1 MEVLKKSI
9 LAVLLFTASF
19 YNSSAQTDAV
29 LQAAFKESYTL
40 ESIRKFPEAI
50 AVLTKVYN
58 EKSYEINLRVG
69 WLYYLNKDY
78 QQSQVY
84 YQKAVDLKPYAIEA
98 KLGLTQPLA
107 TLQYTDKLLLLY
119 EDILKIDALHSV
131 ANYWA
136 GVIHYN
142 RRKYEDASKHFE
154 KVVNLYPFDYDGNHM
169 LAWTY
174 LNLGRSNDAKI
185 LFNKALLSKPGD
197 TSCLDGLNKI
207 K

>member
-1 MEVLKKSI
+1 MEVLKRSI
-9 LAVLLFTASF
+9 LAALLLTFSF
-19 YNSSAQTDAV
+19 LQLKAQTDAA
-29 LQAAFKESYTL
+29 LQAAFKESYTQ
-40 ESIRKFPEAI
+40 ESIRKFPEAVALLI
-50 AVLTKVYN
+50 KVYD
-58 EKSYEINLRVG
+58 EKSYELNLRIG

-84 YQKAVDLKPYAIEA
+84 YQRAVNLKPYAIEA

-107 TLQYTDKLLLLY
+107 ALQYTDKLLQLY
-119 EDILKIDALHSV
+119 EDILKIDVLHSV

-142 RRKYEDASKHFE
+142 HRKYEDASKHFE

-185 LFNKALLSKPGD
+185 LFNKALLAKPGD
-197 TSCLDGLNKI
+197 ASCLEGLSKI

>member
-1 MEVLKKSI
+1 MEVLKRSI
-9 LAVLLFTASF
+9 LAALLLATSL
-19 YNSSAQTDAV
+19 YRLNAQNEAT
-29 LQAAFKESYTL
+29 LQAAFKESYTM

-50 AVLTKVYN
+50 AALTKVYE
-58 EKSYEINLRVG
+58 EKSYELNLRIG

-84 YQKAVDLKPYAIEA
+84 YQRAVNLKPYAIEA
-98 KLGLTQPLA
+98 KLGLSQPLA
-107 TLQYTDKLLLLY
+107 ALQYTDKLLQLY
-119 EDILKIDALHSV
+119 EDVLKIDALHSV

-142 RRKYEDASKHFE
+142 RLKYEDASKHFE

-174 LNLGRSNDAKI
+174 LNLGRSNEAKI
-185 LFNKALLSKPGD
+185 LFNKALLAKPGD
-197 TSCLDGLNKI
+197 TSCLDGLSKI